1 MTVRWPY
8 GLTAALGSER
18 PGTTLDTYYMDG
30 YYKQVLNS
38 ESILW
43 GVLFWFL
50 YALSFRPAGDHETL
64 RGGK

>member
-1 MTVRWPY
+1 MDSRRRLVLKGRELHWVH
-8 GLTAALGSER
+8 
-18 PGTTLDTYYMDG
+18 TTWMAI
-30 YYKQVLNS
+30 KQVLNS